1 MNNKSINKFEI
12 NEQQMKR
19 DWKALTSFLPEGW
32 QEKARE
38 LGALS
43 RHRKFMT
50 AEMLLRVLMIHIGC
64 GYSLRVTS
72 ALSKES
78 GLADISDVALLKRLR
93 ACGDWFLWM
102 VHGLMEKW
110 NSQWNSSCN
119 TQSLADKGYNCRL
132 VDGTTVQEPGATGTT
147 WKIHFSLGLEH
158 LQCTEVLVTS
168 PKTAEGFSNFT
179 IKKGDV
185 LFGDRGYSTARDI
198 FYVNQNGGYVV
209 VRMISILPLYSCPDE
224 RFEILPELRK
234 LEIGETAEFQVLLKN
249 GSEYLGCRVCAI
261 RKTQEAAEKSKK
273 KILRQASKHSS
284 SPRESTL
291 EFAEYVLVL
300 TTLGNDVACGEVLEM
315 YRMRWQVEL
324 AFKRLKSLLGLGHLK
339 KTDLEGAK
347 AWLHGKLF
355 FAILIEVFIRAS
367 EFFSPWGYSL
377 MGKAKESLA

>member
-1 MNNKSINKFEI
+1 MNNKRVNKPEI
-12 NEQQMKR
+12 SEWQIKR
-19 DWKALTSFLPEGW
+19 DWNALSSFLPEGW
-32 QEKARE
+32 KEKARE

-50 AEMLLRVLMIHIGC
+50 EEILLKVLLIHIGC

-102 VHGLMEKW
+102 AQGVMEKW
-110 NSQWNSSCN
+110 SSPYN
-119 TQSLADKGYNCRL
+119 MQPLAAKGYNCRL
-132 VDGTTVQEPGATGTT
+132 VDGTTVEEPGATGTT
-147 WKIHFSLGLEH
+147 WKIHFSLSLER
-158 LQCTEVLVTS
+158 LQCTEVHVTS
-168 PKTAEGFSNFT
+168 PKTAEGFSNFS
-179 IKKGDV
+179 IEKGDV
-185 LFGDRGYSTARDI
+185 LFGDRGYSTTRDI
-198 FYVNQNGGYVV
+198 FYVNQNGGNVI
-209 VRMISILPLYSCPDE
+209 VRMISILPLYSRPDE

-234 LEIGETAEFQVLLKN
+234 LETGETAEFQVLLKN
-249 GSEYLGCRVCAI
+249 GSDYLDCRVCAI
-261 RKTQEAAEKSKK
+261 KKSHEATEKAKK
-273 KILRQASKHSS
+273 KIMRQASKHSS

-300 TTLGNDVACGEVLEM
+300 TTLGDDVTCNEILEM

-339 KTDLEGAK
+339 KTDEEGAR

-355 FAILIEVFIRAS
+355 FAILIEAFIRAS
-367 EFFSPWGYSL
+367 DFFSPWGYSV
-377 MGKAKESLA
+377 MEGTKESLA